1 MYMYYAHPMSWY
13 GTPEE
18 YRDMMAI
25 STAGHKPF
33 NPNRSE
39 LDRAVK
45 AEKAAGRGGM
55 EPFMKIIKDETDA
68 IAVRPFKDG
77 RLGAG
82 VAKELFEAII
92 WSKPVYVLRTLD
104 DSYTVSLT
112 KEPNPRSLLPGV
124 LTVAQTKE
132 RIRVGQL

>member
-1 MYMYYAHPMSWY
+1 MRMYYAHPMSWY
-13 GTPEE
+13 GTSEE
-18 YRDMMAI
+18 YRDMQAI
-25 STAGHKPF
+25 AANRHEPF

-39 LDRAVK
+39 LDKAVK

-55 EPFMKIIKDETDA
+55 EPFMKIIKDDMDA

-92 WSKPVYVLRTLD
+92 WSKPVYVLETGPDGVTL
-104 DSYTVSLT
+104 V

-124 LTVAQTKE
+124 LTVAQTRE
-132 RIRVGQL
+132 RIRAGQL